1 MSASDL
7 AAPVLPFFCTC
18 SLASRSAS
26 AHAATGPGNL
36 PYQAYHILLNACEV
50 GEGKGRMGLSSLASL
65 SASSHLSA
73 GFHRMFAVLFHLF
86 FHKHLRSGVLSAFF
100 APVYRAAFRQDDGLL
115 GALFPF
121 LSRQC
126 CFSINWLLGSGAL
139 SQNCFCV
146 LVLD

>member
-1 MSASDL
+1 MVSSQAQSQNG
-7 AAPVLPFFCTC
+7 PKPSVLPG
-18 SLASRSAS
+18 SRWGGCFSINW
-26 AHAATGPGNL
+26 G
-36 PYQAYHILLNACEV
+36 

-86 FHKHLRSGVLSAFF
+86 FRKHLRSGVLSAFF
-100 APVYRAAFRQDDGLL
+100 APVYRAAFRQHDGLL